1 METSNKNI
9 KIGVTSNNI
18 NATFELPWDASYEEM
33 VRVFRLISLGL
44 EYLPN
49 TIDKFNNS
57 ERWRVMN
64 LMRSI
69 KII

>member
-18 NATFELPWDASYEEM
+18 NATFELPWDASYEEI

-44 EYLPN
+44 EYVPG
-49 TIDKFNNS
+49 TIDSYLTFP
-57 ERWRVMN
+57 EDD
-64 LMRSI
+64 
-69 KII
+69 

>member
-9 KIGVTSNNI
+9 KIGVTSNSI

-44 EYLPN
+44 EYLPA
-49 TIDKFNNS
+49 TIDKYLIAS
-57 ERWRVMN
+57 KDDE
-64 LMRSI
+64 
-69 KII
+69 

>member
-18 NATFELPWDASYEEM
+18 TATFELPWDASYEEI

-49 TIDKFNNS
+49 TIDKYLTIPKDD
-57 ERWRVMN
+57 E
-64 LMRSI
+64 
-69 KII
+69 

>member
-18 NATFELPWDASYEEM
+18 NVTFELPWDASYEEI

-49 TIDKFNNS
+49 TIDKYLTIPKDD
-57 ERWRVMN
+57 E
-64 LMRSI
+64 
-69 KII
+69 

>member
-18 NATFELPWDASYEEM
+18 NATFELPWDASYEEI

-49 TIDKFNNS
+49 QLTNI
-57 ERWRVMN
+57 
-64 LMRSI
+64 
-69 KII
+69 

>member
-1 METSNKNI
+1 MEISNKNI

-33 VRVFRLISLGL
+33 VKVFRLISLGL

-49 TIDKFNNS
+49 TIDKYLTIPKDD
-57 ERWRVMN
+57 E
-64 LMRSI
+64 
-69 KII
+69 

>member
-18 NATFELPWDASYEEM
+18 NSTFELPWDASYEEI
-33 VRVFRLISLGL
+33 VKVFRLISLGL

-49 TIDKFNNS
+49 TIDKYLTIPKDD
-57 ERWRVMN
+57 E
-64 LMRSI
+64 
-69 KII
+69 

>member
-18 NATFELPWDASYEEM
+18 IATFELPWDASYEEI

-49 TIDKFNNS
+49 TIDKYLTIPKDD
-57 ERWRVMN
+57 E
-64 LMRSI
+64 
-69 KII
+69 